1 MNETY
6 VTIRGRLVA
15 DPTARTT
22 RTGSPMTTFRIASSV
37 RKPVLGQPGVW
48 EDAGTTFYDVVTYKA
63 LAANAGVSLRRGH
76 PVSVHGR
83 QHVNSW
89 QKDDGSTWWA
99 VEVVADAVGHDLSYG
114 TTAFSR
120 VGRGQEGDGFRGG
133 VRGGPESGGLGD
145 GGPPPELGD
154 PRTDPYVVQAPPGG
168 GGGPGEVGAGA
179 PGVEPA
185 ADTGPLVPTGDEAAA

>member
-37 RKPVLGQPGVW
+37 RRPVPGQQGAW
-48 EDAGTTFYDVVTYKA
+48 EDAATSFYDVVTYKA
-63 LAANAGVSLRRGH
+63 LAANAGVSLRKGH
-76 PVSVHGR
+76 PVAVHGR
-83 QHVNSW
+83 QQVTSW

-114 TTAFSR
+114 TTAFAR
-120 VGRGQEGDGFRGG
+120 VGRGQEGEGG
-133 VRGGPESGGLGD
+133 RSGGGND
-145 GGPPPELGD
+145 VDARSGQELGS
-154 PRTDPYVVQAPPGG
+154 PETDPYVVEEPPGRA
-168 GGGPGEVGAGA
+168 PREVAGS
-179 PGVEPA
+179 
-185 ADTGPLVPTGDEAAA
+185 ADAGTELLGDAGPLVPPGDEAAA